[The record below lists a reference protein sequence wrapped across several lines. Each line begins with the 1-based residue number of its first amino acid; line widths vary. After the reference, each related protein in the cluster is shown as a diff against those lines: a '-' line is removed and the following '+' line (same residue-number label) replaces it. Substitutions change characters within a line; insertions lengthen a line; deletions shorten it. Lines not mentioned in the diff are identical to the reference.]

1 MGAAT
6 RGDPLWSA
14 FEAAFGHGQE
24 AQWPGRGE
32 SAVGVVDFGARFWPP
47 LRAIG
52 IPGCVFATQIASSF
66 WTGKNAHAG
75 GAVQDYVTPAEG
87 APRGLRK
94 RGLSKGRAACVRGRV
109 KSGRDVGVKRWV
121 RRRAK
126 SWRRMGYG
134 YGGGGFLREAEL
146 RRGAGAAAR
155 YDGGAGCAGKKLK
168 HQKLQSWRKTS
179 FYPI

>member
-1 MGAAT
+1 MVRTQWKCYRGGRFWCAFWAT
-6 RGDPLWSA
+6 FA
-14 FEAAFGHGQE
+14 GHGYT
-24 AQWPGRGE
+24 
-32 SAVGVVDFGARFWPP
+32 GVLFSTLLWTG
-47 LRAIG
+47 
-52 IPGCVFATQIASSF
+52 F

-75 GAVQDYVTPAEG
+75 GAVQNYVTRAEG
-87 APRGLRK
+87 APRGLREH
-94 RGLSKGRAACVRGRV
+94 GLTKGRAAWVRGRV
-109 KSGRDVGVKRWV
+109 KSGREVEVKRWV